1 MLKNI
6 DRKIKLRMKRNF
18 EGRELRKKDIGRQ
31 RMMRRYW
38 KGEKDEKILEG
49 RES

>member
-18 EGRELRKKDIGRQ
+18 EGRELRKK
-31 RMMRRYW
+31 RYW
-38 KGEKDEKILEG
+38 KVENDEKILEE
-49 RES
+49 REG